1 MQLLYMYAKGGKGGE
16 GGGGTC
22 SRPQL
27 RPQPAKWPPP
37 LKKLLASDLSRCR
50 IPAIKPP
57 AASGGQTALIQC
69 RINHVVESKPQI
81 ALVTVPA
88 QTPRRGDYK
97 KTRKMAVGRYK
108 DGNRVGAMAILAE
121 QGGVTASI
129 VATKE

>member
-1 MQLLYMYAKGGKGGE
+1 LHSCYLVRVARLCVVLYDLP
-16 GGGGTC
+16 C
-22 SRPQL
+22 
-27 RPQPAKWPPP
+27 
-37 LKKLLASDLSRCR
+37 LAGV
-50 IPAIKPP
+50 A
-57 AASGGQTALIQC
+57 
-69 RINHVVESKPQI
+69 VVT
-81 ALVTVPA
+81 TVPA